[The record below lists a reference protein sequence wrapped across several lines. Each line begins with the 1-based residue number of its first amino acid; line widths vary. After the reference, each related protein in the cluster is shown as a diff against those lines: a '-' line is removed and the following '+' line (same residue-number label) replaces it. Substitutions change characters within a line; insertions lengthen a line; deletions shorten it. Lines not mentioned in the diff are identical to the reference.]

1 LSNRFTEPIVPARG
15 AQSTELICGLPLA
28 RRLELTMEEIICSS
42 RALPT
47 MHKATWEAALAS
59 EGRVI
64 HT

>member
-1 LSNRFTEPIVPARG
+1 MPARG

-42 RALPT
+42 HALPT